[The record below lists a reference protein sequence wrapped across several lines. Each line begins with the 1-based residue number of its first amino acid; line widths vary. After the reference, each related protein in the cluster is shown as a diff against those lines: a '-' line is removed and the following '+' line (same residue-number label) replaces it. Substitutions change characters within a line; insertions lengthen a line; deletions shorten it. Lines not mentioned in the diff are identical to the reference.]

1 MKAKYDFLE
10 GPRTH
15 ILLSFIKTGSVDLFA
30 SHRTRS
36 DDISLVS
43 IYIKFNSP
51 FTYLPTSVIE
61 LDIVQ

>member
-10 GPRTH
+10 EPRTH

-36 DDISLVS
+36 DDFSLVRC
-43 IYIKFNSP
+43 ITFNSP
-51 FTYLPTSVIE
+51 FTYLRTSVIE
-61 LDIVQ
+61 LDKVQ